1 MAKIL
6 VIDDELHITHVVALK
21 LRNAGYEVDTAGDG
35 EEGYELATTGGYN
48 LIITDIQMPYLTGI
62 ELAHKLARNSELKN
76 LPIIVLTARGYKLE
90 QDALEGTAIRTI
102 LSKPFSPR
110 EVLAHVE
117 DILSEG
123 KSKAA

>member
-6 VIDDELHITHVVALK
+6 VVDDETHITHVVALK

-35 EEGYELATTGGYN
+35 EEGYELASMNGYD
-48 LIITDIQMPYLTGI
+48 LIITDIQMPYMTGL
-62 ELAHKLARNSELKN
+62 ELAEKLYNNSKTKKT
-76 LPIIVLTARGYKLE
+76 PIIVLTARGYKL
-90 QDALEGTAIRTI
+90 DPTALGDSAIREI

-117 DILSEG
+117 RILG
-123 KSKAA
+123 NVRKDAA